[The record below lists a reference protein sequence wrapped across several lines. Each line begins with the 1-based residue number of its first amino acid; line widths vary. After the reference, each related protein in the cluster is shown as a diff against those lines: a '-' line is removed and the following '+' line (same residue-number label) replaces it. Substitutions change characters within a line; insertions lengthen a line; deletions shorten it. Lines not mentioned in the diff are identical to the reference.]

1 MINTMKSLL
10 ALCLFYSAASVSTAE
25 TPIKHTSFRPGEIWT
40 DNNGAHI
47 NAHGG
52 GILYDKGTYY
62 WYGEHKVEGDAGNY
76 AQVGVHC
83 YSSKDLYNWKDE
95 GIALKVVE
103 GDHSHQGLH
112 PGTPQSGLQQ
122 KDRKVRDVV
131 SPGTQGERIWI
142 RLRGGGNGNKT
153 HRAIQV
159 PESRASQSGQMA
171 PEHG

>member
-52 GILYDKGTYY
+52 GILYGKGTYY

-83 YSSKDLYNWKDE
+83 YSSKDLYN
-95 GIALKVVE
+95 
-103 GDHSHQGLH
+103 
-112 PGTPQSGLQQ
+112 
-122 KDRKVRDVV
+122 
-131 SPGTQGERIWI
+131 
-142 RLRGGGNGNKT
+142 
-153 HRAIQV
+153 
-159 PESRASQSGQMA
+159 
-171 PEHG
+171 

>member
-83 YSSKDLYNWKDE
+83 YSGPSGPSRRSFYTRRSRDRS
-95 GIALKVVE
+95 GRFSA
-103 GDHSHQGLH
+103 GR
-112 PGTPQSGLQQ
+112 QS
-122 KDRKVRDVV
+122 R
-131 SPGTQGERIWI
+131 
-142 RLRGGGNGNKT
+142 
-153 HRAIQV
+153 
-159 PESRASQSGQMA
+159 SRAQ
-171 PEHG
+171 PPR

>member
-1 MINTMKSLL
+1 MPQQKPQLNT
-10 ALCLFYSAASVSTAE
+10 
-25 TPIKHTSFRPGEIWT
+25 PPFRPGEIWT

-103 GDHSHQGLH
+103 GII
-112 PGTPQSGLQQ
+112 PTP
-122 KDRKVRDVV
+122 
-131 SPGTQGERIWI
+131 SPKAASWNAPKWFTTKR
-142 RLRGGGNGNKT
+142 
-153 HRAIQV
+153 
-159 PESRASQSGQMA
+159 PEST
-171 PEHG
+171 

>member
-62 WYGEHKVEGDAGNY
+62 WYGEHKVEGGRRKL
-76 AQVGVHC
+76 C
-83 YSSKDLYNWKDE
+83 
-95 GIALKVVE
+95 
-103 GDHSHQGLH
+103 
-112 PGTPQSGLQQ
+112 PGRGSLLFLQ
-122 KDRKVRDVV
+122 R
-131 SPGTQGERIWI
+131 P
-142 RLRGGGNGNKT
+142 L
-153 HRAIQV
+153 
-159 PESRASQSGQMA
+159 
-171 PEHG
+171 

>member
-1 MINTMKSLL
+1 MPCTLFPRLGQAVRPTGTFSILYFHTIPAMINTMKSLL

-83 YSSKDLYNWKDE
+83 YSSKDLYN
-95 GIALKVVE
+95 
-103 GDHSHQGLH
+103 
-112 PGTPQSGLQQ
+112 
-122 KDRKVRDVV
+122 
-131 SPGTQGERIWI
+131 
-142 RLRGGGNGNKT
+142 
-153 HRAIQV
+153 
-159 PESRASQSGQMA
+159 
-171 PEHG
+171 

>member
-62 WYGEHKVEGDAGNY
+62 WYTAIPPKTSITRRTKE
-76 AQVGVHC
+76 
-83 YSSKDLYNWKDE
+83 
-95 GIALKVVE
+95 
-103 GDHSHQGLH
+103 
-112 PGTPQSGLQQ
+112 
-122 KDRKVRDVV
+122 
-131 SPGTQGERIWI
+131 SP
-142 RLRGGGNGNKT
+142 
-153 HRAIQV
+153 
-159 PESRASQSGQMA
+159 
-171 PEHG
+171 

>member
-103 GDHSHQGLH
+103 GDHSHPIAKGCILER
-112 PGTPQSGLQQ
+112 P
-122 KDRKVRDVV
+122 KVVY
-131 SPGTQGERIWI
+131 
-142 RLRGGGNGNKT
+142 NKKT
-153 HRAIQV
+153 GKYVMWFHL
-159 PESRASQSGQMA
+159 ELKGK
-171 PEHG
+171 G

>member
-83 YSSKDLYNWKDE
+83 YSCLLYTSIFFNLKRILSQTRCPDL
-95 GIALKVVE
+95 
-103 GDHSHQGLH
+103 
-112 PGTPQSGLQQ
+112 P
-122 KDRKVRDVV
+122 
-131 SPGTQGERIWI
+131 
-142 RLRGGGNGNKT
+142 
-153 HRAIQV
+153 
-159 PESRASQSGQMA
+159 
-171 PEHG
+171 

>member
-25 TPIKHTSFRPGEIWT
+25 TPITSFRPGEIWT

-83 YSSKDLYNWKDE
+83 YSSKDLYN
-95 GIALKVVE
+95 
-103 GDHSHQGLH
+103 
-112 PGTPQSGLQQ
+112 
-122 KDRKVRDVV
+122 
-131 SPGTQGERIWI
+131 
-142 RLRGGGNGNKT
+142 
-153 HRAIQV
+153 
-159 PESRASQSGQMA
+159 
-171 PEHG
+171 

>member
-25 TPIKHTSFRPGEIWT
+25 TPIKHTSFRPGKIWT

-95 GIALKVVE
+95 WTLK
-103 GDHSHQGLH
+103 D
-112 PGTPQSGLQQ
+112 
-122 KDRKVRDVV
+122 
-131 SPGTQGERIWI
+131 
-142 RLRGGGNGNKT
+142 
-153 HRAIQV
+153 
-159 PESRASQSGQMA
+159 M
-171 PEHG
+171 

>member
-1 MINTMKSLL
+1 MKILTAILSANL
-10 ALCLFYSAASVSTAE
+10 ACCLFSVAAAE

-95 GIALKVVE
+95 GIALKWWR
-103 GDHSHQGLH
+103 
-112 PGTPQSGLQQ
+112 GTIPTP
-122 KDRKVRDVV
+122 
-131 SPGTQGERIWI
+131 SP
-142 RLRGGGNGNKT
+142 
-153 HRAIQV
+153 RAASWNAPKWFTTKR
-159 PESRASQSGQMA
+159 PEST
-171 PEHG
+171 